1 MVNRPKAIGTAA
13 ETLVTRW
20 LRING
25 YPHAERRA
33 LAGNA
38 DQGDILATRGL
49 VLEVKAGQQTRKPG
63 DADLD
68 AWCRQADAEALNA
81 GELRV
86 PVTARTSWLT
96 GTVCLLVL
104 QRHGT
109 RDVSRWWT
117 VTRGHHQ
124 GYVWRELGDVLP
136 SLAEHIRPSATPE
149 PLRSADQST

>member
-1 MVNRPKAIGTAA
+1 MTNRPKAIGTAA

-20 LRING
+20 LRANG
-25 YPHAERRA
+25 YPDAERRA

-63 DADLD
+63 DAALD
-68 AWCRQADAEALNA
+68 DWCDQADAEAVNA
-81 GELRV
+81 GH
-86 PVTARTSWLT
+86 VTAWTALYQPVST

-109 RDVSRWWT
+109 RDVARWW
-117 VTRGHHQ
+117 VVERGRHQ
-124 GYVWRELGDVLP
+124 GYTWRELGDVLP
-136 SLAEHIRPSATPE
+136 DLAPHIRPAATP
-149 PLRSADQST
+149 